1 MVRDGGS
8 HPDDAQ
14 VDIAAAVF
22 ARLTARQRL
31 VSIWMTAGFSDEDIA
46 RHLGVADQELY
57 SEVDEIARI
66 VRRVMP

>member
-1 MVRDGGS
+1 MVRDGDRD
-8 HPDDAQ
+8 PDDAQ
-14 VDIAAAVF
+14 VGVSAAVF

-57 SEVDEIARI
+57 SELDEIAQI